1 MDEKLINLI
10 GEKNIEKINKTRV
23 VLVGIGGV
31 GCFAL
36 EALIRSGI
44 NNITIYDDDKFV
56 LSNLNRQLF
65 SNTNNIGHYKV
76 KEATKRIKNI
86 NPEVKIKG
94 INEKITK
101 NNINSLSYCD
111 YIIDACD
118 DIEAKVALIKYA
130 KNNNI
135 KIISALGTGKRLDP
149 TSVVITKLEETQ
161 NDPLAKKLRNVLRKE
176 EIDLDIPVVYASDEP
191 LNNDASIASSIF
203 PPAVA
208 GLYLAYYVIND
219 IIKE

>member
-1 MDEKLINLI
+1 MDEKLISLI
-10 GEKNIEKINKTRV
+10 GEKNVEKINKTRV
-23 VLVGIGGV
+23 VLVGVGGV
-31 GCFAL
+31 GGFAL

-76 KEATKRIKNI
+76 KEATKRIRSI

-94 INEKITK
+94 INDKITK
-101 NNINSLSYCD
+101 DNINSLAYCD

-130 KNNNI
+130 KENNI
-135 KIISALGTGKRLDP
+135 KIISALGTGKRLNP
-149 TSVVITKLEETQ
+149 TSVVIAKLEETQ
-161 NDPLAKKLRNVLRKE
+161 NDALAKKLRSVLRKE
-176 EIDLDIPVVYASDEP
+176 EIDLDVPVVYASDVP
-191 LNNDASIASSIF
+191 LNNDASVASSIF